1 MNSTPQ
7 HPCPFNTSLP
17 AEKTAVHG
25 KPDWRH
31 EIRALMLALSV
42 TVSVLPVIALA
53 WLTMWHAQTRLTP
66 NPEAELMAELAA
78 MGEPGP
84 PLDREFWEF
93 GQKVFMSTCIACHGA
108 DGRGIAGNGKDLVHS
123 EFVRGSDDDALVEF
137 IKKGR
142 DVSDPLNT
150 TKIQMPPK
158 AGNPA
163 MSEDDMYDV
172 VEYLRGLQ
180 DPRRIPP
187 VQSEPAP
194 AGDAARSVAN
204 NTGQT
209 SP

>member
-1 MNSTPQ
+1 MNQTPQ
-7 HPCPFNTSLP
+7 LPCSFTAALP
-17 AEKTAVHG
+17 DDLSPAQG
-25 KPDWRH
+25 RPDWRH
-31 EIRALMLALSV
+31 ETRALLLALSV

-53 WLTMWHAQTRLTP
+53 WLTMWHAQVRLTP

-78 MGEPGP
+78 FGPPGP
-84 PLDREFWEF
+84 TLDREFWEY
-93 GQKVFMSTCIACHGA
+93 GQKVFMSTCVACHGA

-123 EFVRGSDDDALVEF
+123 EFVRSNDDDGLVEF

-142 DVSDPLNT
+142 DVSDPMNT

-187 VQSEPAP
+187 PQTDPPA
-194 AGDAARSVAN
+194 AGEAEKSVAIN
-204 NTGQT
+204 DGQ
-209 SP
+209 SPQ